1 MKKLLFTSFML
12 IALFFAACAS
22 SEKPAEK
29 IIDTALDIKAL
40 KAYACPM
47 HPNLFDKKPG
57 TCPVCKMDLV
67 EIKDKVV
74 DSTYNDRN
82 IDIDKEF

>member
-1 MKKLLFTSFML
+1 MKKSINTSFIL
-12 IALFFAACAS
+12 IVLFFAACAN

-29 IIDTALDIKAL
+29 IIDTAVDIKAI

-47 HPNLFDKKPG
+47 HTNLFDKKPG

-67 EIKDKVV
+67 EIIDKVV
-74 DSTYNDRN
+74 DSTYKDIS
-82 IDIDKEF
+82 IDIAKEF